1 MSSTVDTLNQS
12 DFKDLSR
19 ETRIF
24 RQRAY
29 VCFGLVVLL
38 YGVLLGRA
46 FYLQVVQYDVH
57 TTKSESNRLLVQP
70 ITPNRGLILDRNG
83 VLLADNQ
90 PSRSLAITPEHVKNI
105 DAVIDQ
111 LATVVDITDAHIDRF
126 KERLSEYRRPY
137 EPVPLKLN
145 LGDEDIAKLA
155 VNSHNFS
162 GVSIEAS
169 LVRHYPLM
177 ESTAHVLG
185 YVGRINEKELARID
199 QTNYAGTRT
208 IGKIG
213 LEKFYEDQLHGTV
226 GHQKVEINA
235 RGRVLKVLE
244 REPPV
249 PGEAI
254 QLYFDSRLQQ
264 VAEQALGDKRGAV
277 VAIDPNTGGI
287 LVAASKPG
295 FDPNLFVNGIGR
307 KAYAA
312 LRDSPDLPL
321 FNRALRGQYPPGS
334 TLKPFVALAGLELG
348 YINWQRKI
356 YDPGFYQ
363 LTEGGRFYRD
373 WKKTGHGRVDLEL
386 AIVQSCD
393 TFFYGM
399 AHHMD
404 IDPMSDFLGLFG
416 FGERTALDAAE
427 QLGGILPSSR
437 WKKGAV
443 GESWYTGDSL
453 NVSIGQGYMLST
465 PLQLATATAVLA
477 NKGRWLQPRFIKQPD
492 DTDVPAFKPVI
503 EIKDSDD
510 WDRMITAME
519 KVVHGERGTA
529 KKAGKGAAYRMAGKT
544 GTAQVIGIKQDEEY
558 DAEKI
563 AERNQDHALFIGF
576 APVDD
581 PQIAVAV
588 IVENGG
594 GGGSTAAPVARKV
607 FDAYLL
613 PQLEADKTEAVRQN
627 PMINIPGDI
636 THHSHL
642 HSGRGV

>member
-12 DFKDLSR
+12 DLKDPSR
-19 ETRIF
+19 ENYIF
-24 RQRAY
+24 KARAY

-38 YGVLLGRA
+38 YSVLLARA
-46 FYLQVVQYDVH
+46 FYLQVVQFDVH

-70 ITPNRGLILDRNG
+70 IAPNRGLILDRNG
-83 VLLADNQ
+83 ILLADNQ
-90 PSRSLAITPEHVKNI
+90 PSRSLAITPERVKEM
-105 DAVIDQ
+105 DAVIEQ
-111 LATVVDITDAHIDRF
+111 LATVIDITPAHIERF
-126 KERLSEYRRPY
+126 KERLGEYRRPY

-145 LGDEDIAKLA
+145 LSDEDIAKLA
-155 VNSHNFS
+155 VNFHNFS
-162 GVSIEAS
+162 GVSVEAS
-169 LVRHYPLM
+169 LVRHYPLG

-185 YVGRINEKELARID
+185 YVGRINEQELKRID
-199 QTNYAGTRT
+199 PANYAGTRT

-213 LEKFYEDQLHGTV
+213 LEKFYEDQLHGKV
-226 GHQKVEINA
+226 GHQKAEINA
-235 RGRVLKVLE
+235 RGRVLKVIE
-244 REPPV
+244 RETPL

-254 QLYFDSRLQQ
+254 KLYFDSRLQQ
-264 VAEQALGDKRGAV
+264 VAEQALGAKRGAV
-277 VAIDPNTGGI
+277 VAIDPQTGGI
-287 LVAASKPG
+287 LAAASKPS

-307 KAYAA
+307 KAYGA

-334 TLKPFVALAGLELG
+334 TLKPFVALGGLELG
-348 YINWQRKI
+348 YTNWQKKI

-373 WKKTGHGRVDLEL
+373 WKKFGHGRVDLEL

-399 AHHMD
+399 AHHME
-404 IDPMSDFLGLFG
+404 IDAMSGFLGLFG

-427 QLGGILPSSR
+427 QLGGILPSSH

-465 PLQLATATAVLA
+465 PLQLAVATAVLA
-477 NKGRWLQPRFIKQPD
+477 NKGRWVQPRFIQQPED
-492 DTDVPAFKPVI
+492 PEALKPQI
-503 EIKDSDD
+503 ELKDEAD

-529 KKAGKGAAYRMAGKT
+529 KKAGKGASYRMAGKT

-558 DAEKI
+558 DVEKV

-594 GGGSTAAPVARKV
+594 GGGTAAAPVARKV
-607 FDAYLL
+607 FDAYLVPTEAEAAEAARKQQKL
-613 PQLEADKTEAVRQN
+613 NPQLLPPTA
-627 PMINIPGDI
+627 
-636 THHSHL
+636 
-642 HSGRGV
+642 SGY